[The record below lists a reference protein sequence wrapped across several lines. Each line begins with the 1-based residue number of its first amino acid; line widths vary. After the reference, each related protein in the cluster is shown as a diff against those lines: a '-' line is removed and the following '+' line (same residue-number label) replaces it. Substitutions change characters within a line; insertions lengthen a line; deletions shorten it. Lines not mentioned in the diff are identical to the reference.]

1 MEFVYF
7 AGIWLAASFIKGIS
21 GMGAAML
28 AAPCML
34 LFMDVKLVVPVLC
47 ILGIVQSAGLV
58 VQYRREFQL
67 KDIFYVLIYAIPGI
81 FLGTYALK
89 ILSSHVLEIFMAV
102 FLICYAL
109 GSFVQKQ
116 KVQTKNNIAMT
127 AACGFLA
134 GFCGATTTFSGPA
147 LAMYALNERWK
158 PERVLCFLG
167 CSFVIINAISGT
179 SQYFAGLYT
188 KDLLGY
194 LMVGVP
200 ASFIGMYF
208 AAPFV
213 KYISQNLFRKIILV
227 IIGIAGIISLF
238 RVIAHYSL

>member
-1 MEFVYF
+1 MELVYF
-7 AGIWLAASFIKGIS
+7 ACIWLAASFIKGIS

-34 LFMDVKLVVPVLC
+34 LFMDVKLIVPVLC
-47 ILGIVQSAGLV
+47 ILGIVQSAGLA
-58 VQYRREFQL
+58 VQYRRAFQL
-67 KDIFYVLIYAIPGI
+67 KDIFSILIYAIPGI

-89 ILSSHVLEIFMAV
+89 ILSSHMLEVFMAV
-102 FLICYAL
+102 FLIGYAL
-109 GSFVQKQ
+109 GSFMQKQ
-116 KVQTKNNIAMT
+116 KVQVKNNTVLT
-127 AACGFLA
+127 AGCGFLA

-147 LAMYALNERWK
+147 LAIYALHAGWK

-179 SQYFAGLYT
+179 SQYLAGLYT

-200 ASFIGMYF
+200 ASFVGMYF

-213 KYISQNLFRKIILV
+213 KYISRNLFKKVILV

-238 RVIAHYSL
+238 RVISHYF

>member
-1 MEFVYF
+1 MELVYF
-7 AGIWLAASFIKGIS
+7 ACIWLAASLIKGIS

-34 LFMDVKLVVPVLC
+34 LFMDVKLIVPVLC
-47 ILGIVQSAGLV
+47 ILGIVQSAGLA
-58 VQYRREFQL
+58 VQYRREFHI
-67 KDIFYVLIYAIPGI
+67 KDILFILTCALPGI

-109 GSFVQKQ
+109 GSLVQKQ
-116 KVQTKNNIAMT
+116 KVQTKNSTVMT
-127 AACGFLA
+127 VGCGLAA

-147 LAMYALNERWK
+147 LAMYALHAGWK

-194 LMVGVP
+194 LMVGIP

-213 KYISQNLFRKIILV
+213 KYISRNVFRKIILV
-227 IIGIAGIISLF
+227 IIGIAGMISLF
-238 RVIAHYSL
+238 RVIFFYF